1 VALLGCLY
9 YTAVFLFKLSTI
21 IMVGA
26 VKLTL
31 PLPALDRSV
40 DWAVMVRLEQHEMYK
55 AASEYATQ
63 SMFYETVICVIL
75 QS

>member
-1 VALLGCLY
+1 MA
-9 YTAVFLFKLSTI
+9 
-21 IMVGA
+21 GA

-40 DWAVMVRLEQHEMYK
+40 DWAVMVRLDQYEMYK